1 MLVDLDPYLV
11 RLGGFGIRW
20 YGFFMAVSMALGFY
34 FFLKHGRRLGFRE
47 EFLYNVA
54 VISLATGVVGAR
66 AIYVL
71 TNWGDYAAQPGE
83 IWRIDHGGLSWH
95 GGLLGGVVAG
105 WLYVHSKRSQP
116 ASATEPGTAAA
127 AAGAGAWVGMLADL
141 AVPGLCI
148 GYILVRIG
156 NIFNQE
162 VLGRTGALLPFD
174 RHPAQLYGSA
184 IGLILLALHNR
195 LARSHP
201 PAGYLFWAWFFFYSL
216 LRGVVEETFRANPLY
231 VVHYVNADWGFGFT
245 TMTQLATP
253 VLALFAYAMMR
264 AARRGRPVA
273 APGKGRAA

>member
-11 RLGGFGIRW
+11 RIGAFGIRW
-20 YGFFMAVSMALGFY
+20 YGFFMAVSMAAGFY
-34 FFLKHGRRLGFRE
+34 FFLKHGRRLGFKE
-47 EFLYNVA
+47 DFLYNVG
-54 VISLATGVVGAR
+54 VISLAVGVVGAR

-71 TNWGDYAAQPGE
+71 TNWGDYAAYPAE

-105 WLYVHSKRSQP
+105 WLYVRAKGRRP
-116 ASATEPGTAAA
+116 ETAVEAGTAAA
-127 AAGAGAWVGMLADL
+127 AAGPASWVGTLADL

-162 VLGRTGALLPFD
+162 VLGRAGALLPFD

-184 IGLILLALHNR
+184 IGVILLLAHNR
-195 LARSHP
+195 LARSAP
-201 PAGYLFWAWFFFYSL
+201 PPGYLFWAWFFLYSI
-216 LRGVVEETFRANPLY
+216 LRGLVEETFRDNPLY
-231 VVHYVNADWGFGFT
+231 VIHYVNADWGFGFT

-253 VLALFAYAMMR
+253 ILVVLAYLMMR
-264 AARRGRPVA
+264 AAVRRPLA
-273 APGKGRAA
+273 ASGKGRAI